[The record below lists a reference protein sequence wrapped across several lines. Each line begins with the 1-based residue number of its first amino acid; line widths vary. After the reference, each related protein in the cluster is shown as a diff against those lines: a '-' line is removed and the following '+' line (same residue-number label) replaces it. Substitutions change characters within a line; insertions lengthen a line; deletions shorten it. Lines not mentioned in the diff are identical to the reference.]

1 MSAKVAQKSDFLRI
15 RPLCFYPT
23 AENNQTKN
31 IWISTFVRAH
41 RNLYTLFN
49 ILFHFVFT

>member
-23 AENNQTKN
+23 AENNRTKS
-31 IWISTFVRAH
+31 IRISTFVRAH
-41 RNLYTLFN
+41 RNSYTLFN
-49 ILFHFVFT
+49 ILFRFVFT

>member
-23 AENNQTKN
+23 AEK
-31 IWISTFVRAH
+31 IGRAH
-41 RNLYTLFN
+41 
-49 ILFHFVFT
+49 V

>member
-23 AENNQTKN
+23 AENNQTKS
-31 IWISTFVRAH
+31 IRISTFVGAH
-41 RNLYTLFN
+41 RNPYTLFN
-49 ILFHFVFT
+49 ILFCFVFT